1 MKNSN
6 EVLTSMT
13 NSKKKSKLHKISYKR
28 VGIVLTIVFIVV
40 YVLLYIFFAG
50 KDFIRAGENLTK
62 GDWLSFFGTYLSFV
76 GATLVSMMAL
86 AQTHLYAE
94 KQNSRDLVVR
104 KKQIQ
109 PIFSIEIVNTDQQL
123 PGTAEAVGLQNS
135 SNFPKHRNV
144 HIRIENVAEFPIRN
158 VIIFDRYYFQLLKPN
173 EPKDIYVVYSD
184 SPDAGIK
191 VAVIARI
198 LESEYERTEQGVPK
212 WFNINYEDV
221 DGNEEFQT
229 FTLENFEGVEYYSLR
244 LIELI

>member
-1 MKNSN
+1 MA
-6 EVLTSMT
+6 
-13 NSKKKSKLHKISYKR
+13 NSKKKNTMHKISYKR
-28 VGIVLTIVFIVV
+28 AGIVLTIVFIVV
-40 YVLLYIFFAG
+40 YVLVYIFFVG
-50 KDFIRAGENLTK
+50 EGFIPVGGNLTK

-76 GATLVSMMAL
+76 GATLVSVMAL

-123 PGTAEAVGLQNS
+123 PGTAEAVGLRSS

-144 HIRIENVAEFPIRN
+144 HIRIENVAEYPIRN

-184 SPDAGIK
+184 SPDAGTKI
-191 VAVIARI
+191 AVIARV

-229 FTLENFEGVEYYSLR
+229 FTLENFEGIEYYSLKSTET
-244 LIELI
+244 I